1 MPRTGKSYKENDD
14 LSTQPSIERSDKIIQ
29 PRIGQ
34 SQHNEPEKKQHQV
47 EHLQLQTIEQ
57 FEKENPSHQMAVESK
72 PQAVHHHVLL
82 PLETVAV
89 DPAKVVKE
97 VQTITSEVTKH
108 IDGNNIQIQ
117 TVTFT
122 TTIDR
127 PLIHPS
133 EFAKDVIQPTIPV
146 EANDLEAT
154 SVLETPP
161 LVISRTYSVTERSMR
176 TTVVPVFDGTVTT
189 SHTVTESFFIR
200 KLITAYKTMPP
211 GDLFLLETASM
222 GLGLNDYGNAS
233 DLLTN
238 DQNEA
243 SILHDA
249 IEVTNIPE
257 DDLAAP
263 TAASMQQTLVQPTI
277 ESSINLPGLLPGF
290 QLPNLDMNNPLLLA
304 AALQNPQ
311 LAAVYLGLQQLKQ
324 QATQYNT
331 ITKPTTVI
339 STETIYNT
347 KVVSYYDGRVT
358 RSRTISEP
366 LTTSERTLT
375 TYTTE
380 ITPVINGNF
389 ALQQAQLQNAFAT
402 QLMAPQL
409 QFTPKVTTI
418 TRQLTTVTDATST
431 KTKVYTLVYNAFSTK
446 FRTVTSTSIY
456 PTTITTTITSTIP
469 LSSTFSTQSPQLNL
483 NPNPAPFNFFG

>member
-1 MPRTGKSYKENDD
+1 
-14 LSTQPSIERSDKIIQ
+14 
-29 PRIGQ
+29 
-34 SQHNEPEKKQHQV
+34 
-47 EHLQLQTIEQ
+47 
-57 FEKENPSHQMAVESK
+57 
-72 PQAVHHHVLL
+72 
-82 PLETVAV
+82 
-89 DPAKVVKE
+89 
-97 VQTITSEVTKH
+97 
-108 IDGNNIQIQ
+108 
-117 TVTFT
+117 
-122 TTIDR
+122 
-127 PLIHPS
+127 
-133 EFAKDVIQPTIPV
+133 
-146 EANDLEAT
+146 
-154 SVLETPP
+154 
-161 LVISRTYSVTERSMR
+161 
-176 TTVVPVFDGTVTT
+176 
-189 SHTVTESFFIR
+189 
-200 KLITAYKTMPP
+200 MPP

-483 NPNPAPFNFFG
+483 NPNPAPLNFFG